1 VLFHFAVYSS
11 KIFLGSTSE
20 KDKSP
25 LPSIR
30 MNLNRIFFR
39 SHYNIFYSRMEYLY
53 IQFFFPRMRF
63 ARILLSRVSK
73 SQKKNHPSLIVG
85 EMPETKWGGQKKFAP
100 LDGGRVLAQMWCER
114 RSLPI

>member
-1 VLFHFAVYSS
+1 
-11 KIFLGSTSE
+11 
-20 KDKSP
+20 
-25 LPSIR
+25 
-30 MNLNRIFFR
+30 
-39 SHYNIFYSRMEYLY
+39 
-53 IQFFFPRMRF
+53 MRF